1 MSCLRL
7 MLIGNPN
14 VGKTT
19 LFNSL
24 TGANAHVGNWSGVT
38 VDKLVGSIKKTN
50 DELIDLP
57 GTYSVTPSSEDEGV
71 VTYALLNES
80 YDGLLNIVDATH
92 LKRNLH
98 LTIQLLEANVPI
110 LVAMNMMDA
119 LHRKGLNLNLE
130 KLEKMLGVDGVLISA
145 RKNEGIDEVIH
156 QIPALTLKK
165 PFRLYYGVIIE
176 TAISQILSLLRETP
190 QHLDARWIAIQAL
203 EGNEGIYQS
212 LSLANEVPIRAIVE
226 ETERK
231 IINEKVALSLK
242 GAIFNKRREFIHQ
255 LYRECMQT
263 IPGFKVETKP
273 KLTKVDRY
281 LTHPIIGT
289 LIFLVLMF
297 LIYVVTFDLV
307 GNPISDGF
315 SAVLDEWIVPNL
327 SNFLVSL
334 GANPDGFI
342 YGALIDG
349 LVAGVGGVIVFLPQ
363 ILILFFCLSL
373 MEATGYMA
381 RVAIV
386 MDYIFSGF
394 GLNGKAIVPLVTGF
408 GCNVPAIMATRTI
421 PDRNERIKTM
431 MVIPFM
437 SCSARLP
444 VYVLFVGMFF
454 AKYQSLIIMGLYLL
468 GIVIALLSA
477 KLLSVSIFKKTE
489 DNFILEVPPYRVPQV
504 KNLISQTL
512 NRGSDFIHTAGKFIV
527 LGSVILWLLQEMGP
541 AGLHVASDESYL
553 AMLGSVLA
561 PLFLPLGFGTWQ
573 AASSLVVGFLA
584 KELVS
589 SSMLIICGAEAGIL
603 TLFTP
608 LQAFSF
614 LVFSVLYIPCL
625 STVGVMYQETKSA
638 KTTALMVAFGLIVAY
653 LVSLIVY
660 QLGLIIV

>member
-1 MSCLRL
+1 M
-7 MLIGNPN
+7 
-14 VGKTT
+14 
-19 LFNSL
+19 
-24 TGANAHVGNWSGVT
+24 
-38 VDKLVGSIKKTN
+38 
-50 DELIDLP
+50 
-57 GTYSVTPSSEDEGV
+57 
-71 VTYALLNES
+71 
-80 YDGLLNIVDATH
+80 
-92 LKRNLH
+92 
-98 LTIQLLEANVPI
+98 
-110 LVAMNMMDA
+110 
-119 LHRKGLNLNLE
+119 
-130 KLEKMLGVDGVLISA
+130 
-145 RKNEGIDEVIH
+145 
-156 QIPALTLKK
+156 
-165 PFRLYYGVIIE
+165 
-176 TAISQILSLLRETP
+176 
-190 QHLDARWIAIQAL
+190 
-203 EGNEGIYQS
+203 
-212 LSLANEVPIRAIVE
+212 
-226 ETERK
+226 
-231 IINEKVALSLK
+231 
-242 GAIFNKRREFIHQ
+242 
-255 LYRECMQT
+255 
-263 IPGFKVETKP
+263 
-273 KLTKVDRY
+273 
-281 LTHPIIGT
+281 
-289 LIFLVLMF
+289 
-297 LIYVVTFDLV
+297 
-307 GNPISDGF
+307 
-315 SAVLDEWIVPNL
+315 
-327 SNFLVSL
+327 
-334 GANPDGFI
+334 
-342 YGALIDG
+342 
-349 LVAGVGGVIVFLPQ
+349 
-363 ILILFFCLSL
+363 
-373 MEATGYMA
+373 
-381 RVAIV
+381 
-386 MDYIFSGF
+386 
-394 GLNGKAIVPLVTGF
+394 PLVTGF

-584 KELVS
+584 KELVA

-614 LVFSVLYIPCL
+614 LVFSLLYIPCL

>member
-1 MSCLRL
+1 MNDLRF

-19 LFNSL
+19 LFNNL
-24 TGANAHVGNWSGVT
+24 TGSNAHVGNWSGIT
-38 VDKLVGSIKKTN
+38 VDKLVGIIKKTN

-71 VTYALLNES
+71 VTYALLNEA
-80 YDGLLNIVDATH
+80 YEGLLNIVDATH

-98 LTIQLLEANVPI
+98 LTIQLLEANVPMI
-110 LVAMNMMDA
+110 VAMNMMDA
-119 LHRKGLNLNLE
+119 LAKKGLTLKVDQLQQ
-130 KLEKMLGVDGVLISA
+130 MLGVEVALISA
-145 RKNEGIDEVIH
+145 RKNEGIHELSR
-156 QIPALTLKK
+156 QLPSLKLK
-165 PFRLYYGVIIE
+165 QSFSLYYGIEIE
-176 TAISQILSLLRETP
+176 TAISQINALLKEVPKT
-190 QHLDARWIAIQAL
+190 LDSRWMAIQAL

-212 LSLANEVPIRAIVE
+212 LKLANEAQIREIVR
-226 ETERK
+226 ETEEK
-231 IINEKVALSLK
+231 IINQKIALSLK
-242 GAIFNKRREFIHQ
+242 GAIFNKRREFIHKI
-255 LYRECMQT
+255 YRSCVEV
-263 IPGFKVETKP
+263 IPGVTVETKP
-273 KLTKVDRY
+273 KLTQMDRY
-281 LTHPIIGT
+281 LTHPVIGAF
-289 LIFLVLMF
+289 IFLVIMF
-297 LIYVVTFDLV
+297 LIYLITFDLV

-315 SAVLDEWIVPNL
+315 SAVLEDWITPWL
-327 SNFLVSL
+327 SNLIVSF

-349 LVAGVGGVIVFLPQ
+349 LVAGVGGVLVFLPQ

-386 MDYIFSGF
+386 MDYIFSRF

-421 PDRNERIKTM
+421 PDRLERMKTM
-431 MVIPFM
+431 MVVPFM

-454 AKYQSLIIMGLYLL
+454 SQYQSLVIMGLYLL
-468 GIVIALLSA
+468 GIIVALLSA
-477 KLLSVSIFKKTE
+477 KLLSVSVFKKTE
-489 DNFILEVPPYRVPQV
+489 DNFILEVPPYRLPQV
-504 KNLISQTL
+504 KNLLSQTFD
-512 NRGSDFIHTAGKFIV
+512 RGSDFIHTAGKFIV
-527 LGSVILWLLQEMGP
+527 LGSVILWILQEMGP

-553 AMLGSVLA
+553 AMLGGVLA
-561 PLFLPLGFGTWQ
+561 PIFIPLGFGTWQ

-584 KELVS
+584 KELVA

-614 LVFSVLYIPCL
+614 LVFSLLYIPCL
-625 STVGVMYQETKSA
+625 STVGVMYQETKSI
-638 KTTALMVAFGLIVAY
+638 KTTTFMVLFGLIVAY
-653 LVSLIVY
+653 VVSFVAY
-660 QLGLIIV
+660 QFGLMMM